1 MVFAAKQKKVRRRA
15 VSSSY
20 LIQPPVRGWIA
31 NEALANAKP
40 GGARLLENWFPTK
53 TSARLRGG
61 SRKYATIST
70 GPVLR
75 MWTYK
80 SGTAEQFF
88 ASDQANIF
96 DITNV
101 VDADVIPTAEVT
113 GQSAGYYSTAQFG
126 TAGGDY
132 LYAVNGADDALLY
145 DGSTFTAINTTSTPA
160 FTGVATS
167 ALSFVWSFA
176 SRLFFIEKNTMNVW
190 YLPVDS
196 IGGLAKVFSLAGVFQ
211 EGGSLLMGGKWS
223 MDSGDGLDDKWVVV
237 STQGEVAV
245 FQGTNP
251 ESAADWQKVGI
262 YKVTPPMG
270 MNCQMQA
277 GGDLLIG
284 VEDGI
289 VPISQA
295 VNKDEA
301 ALSLASVTAAIEPEW
316 KKEVIARRTLPW
328 EIMKWPTNNMMVVS
342 LPVVDDGVQ
351 PYCFVANLETGAWTK
366 FTGWETRSLC
376 RYGIFGFFG
385 TNDGTIHQMDV
396 GGSDDGLPY
405 VCSYVGM
412 PDLLR
417 GAGERGAAIASTV
430 MNGGTYDENLAL
442 AQDISQK
449 AQDAHPYVTTGANIA
464 GAVAGTAPLIAAA
477 PVAFGARGGS
487 VLTRALA
494 SGASGAA
501 IGGSDAAVRSGG
513 DIDAIKRGVM
523 WGGGTGLVA
532 PVAAN
537 LIGKGTKSLI
547 NAGRNWRAARAAGM
561 KPESL
566 SHLTRAAT
574 DDGLDAAA
582 MSARLADMGPD
593 AMLADLGPNLQK
605 QAGALAASPGRGQE
619 IVRTALVD
627 RQAGAN
633 ARIGAAI
640 DDNLG
645 PRSVVPSEVNATIQA
660 NQQALGPQYGEVFQ
674 KPTRY
679 DFTAITDDLDKSVK
693 NLRGDAQRGLQRV
706 RDMMNVH
713 NTNQV
718 TTDPRI
724 AFETRQAIDGMLATE
739 TNPKVIGA
747 LSETRQML
755 DDALRASVPRIKEVD
770 ANFSEL
776 ARQREALQ
784 RGQTVLASGREA
796 PRPSELVRE
805 VQDGA
810 LPQNMQ
816 IGPSAVP
823 LRLSQGARAE
833 VERIVGN
840 NANDVV
846 ALNRLIKGEGDWNR
860 SRLATL
866 FGQDK
871 ADRLIKVLDNER
883 TFADTANTVTR
894 NSETAARIAAQDELG
909 INAGGFGAAESFK
922 ADASTFNRDHPTL
935 LLIAGALGLTE
946 AQVDAMWREAIA
958 A

>member
-1 MVFAAKQKKVRRRA
+1 MADLARIKRNVSKMAAQNAPVEDIDGYISSEGVTVDDVRNFKPA
-15 VSSSY
+15 PAPSGQHLSFEEGAK
-20 LIQPPVRGWIA
+20 L
-31 NEALANAKP
+31 LAADEQNQRME
-40 GGARLLENWFPTK
+40 GA
-53 TSARLRGG
+53 
-61 SRKYATIST
+61 
-70 GPVLR
+70 
-75 MWTYK
+75 
-80 SGTAEQFF
+80 SGT
-88 ASDQANIF
+88 
-96 DITNV
+96 V
-101 VDADVIPTAEVT
+101 
-113 GQSAGYYSTAQFG
+113 
-126 TAGGDY
+126 
-132 LYAVNGADDALLY
+132 GAAL
-145 DGSTFTAINTTSTPA
+145 T
-160 FTGVATS
+160 
-167 ALSFVWSFA
+167 
-176 SRLFFIEKNTMNVW
+176 
-190 YLPVDS
+190 
-196 IGGLAKVFSLAGVFQ
+196 GLA
-211 EGGSLLMGGKWS
+211 
-223 MDSGDGLDDKWVVV
+223 
-237 STQGEVAV
+237 
-245 FQGTNP
+245 
-251 ESAADWQKVGI
+251 
-262 YKVTPPMG
+262 
-270 MNCQMQA
+270 
-277 GGDLLIG
+277 
-284 VEDGI
+284 
-289 VPISQA
+289 
-295 VNKDEA
+295 
-301 ALSLASVTAAIEPEW
+301 
-316 KKEVIARRTLPW
+316 
-328 EIMKWPTNNMMVVS
+328 
-342 LPVVDDGVQ
+342 DGV
-351 PYCFVANLETGAWTK
+351 PVAG
-366 FTGWETRSLC
+366 
-376 RYGIFGFFG
+376 
-385 TNDGTIHQMDV
+385 
-396 GGSDDGLPY
+396 P
-405 VCSYVGM
+405 
-412 PDLLR
+412 LLR
-417 GAGERGAAIASTV
+417 GAGERGAALASTV
-430 MNGGTYDENLAL
+430 MNGGTYDENLKL
-442 AQDISQK
+442 AQDISQQ
-449 AQDAHPYVTTGANIA
+449 AQDAHPIVTTGANIA

-477 PVAFGARGGS
+477 PVAFGARGSTLMKTIASVGS
-487 VLTRALA
+487 
-494 SGASGAA
+494 
-501 IGGSDAAVRSGG
+501 GGVVGGTDAAVRSGG
-513 DIDAIKRGVM
+513 DWEAVKK
-523 WGGGTGLVA
+523 GTGMGMAMGLVA

-619 IVRTALVD
+619 IVRTALAD

-679 DFTAITDDLDKSVK
+679 DFTAITDDLDKSIQ

-706 RDMMNVH
+706 RDMMNIH

-718 TTDPRI
+718 TADPRI

-770 ANFSEL
+770 ANFAEL

-805 VQDGA
+805 VQAGA

-860 SRLATL
+860 ARLATL

-871 ADRLIKVLDNER
+871 AERLIKVLDNER

-894 NSETAARIAAQDELG
+894 NSETAARMAAQSELG
-909 INAGGFGAAESFK
+909 VNTGGFGAAESFK
-922 ADASTFNRDHPTL
+922 AGGVRGAARSVMFDQASKVARALLPQSGEQAREDLAKALVGSNRNSVIQALMSGAPREAPRAIDPVTRA
-935 LLIAGALGLTE
+935 LLIGGGTTGA
-946 AQVDAMWREAIA
+946 R
-958 A
+958 

>member
-1 MVFAAKQKKVRRRA
+1 MAGPWEKYQQ
-15 VSSSY
+15 
-20 LIQPPVRGWIA
+20 QP
-31 NEALANAKP
+31 
-40 GGARLLENWFPTK
+40 
-53 TSARLRGG
+53 
-61 SRKYATIST
+61 
-70 GPVLR
+70 
-75 MWTYK
+75 
-80 SGTAEQFF
+80 
-88 ASDQANIF
+88 
-96 DITNV
+96 
-101 VDADVIPTAEVT
+101 
-113 GQSAGYYSTAQFG
+113 
-126 TAGGDY
+126 
-132 LYAVNGADDALLY
+132 
-145 DGSTFTAINTTSTPA
+145 
-160 FTGVATS
+160 
-167 ALSFVWSFA
+167 
-176 SRLFFIEKNTMNVW
+176 
-190 YLPVDS
+190 
-196 IGGLAKVFSLAGVFQ
+196 
-211 EGGSLLMGGKWS
+211 
-223 MDSGDGLDDKWVVV
+223 SGDGPWSKYAKPKQEGKHL
-237 STQGEVAV
+237 SFEEGQALVAAED
-245 FQGTNP
+245 QQQRMEGA
-251 ESAADWQKVGI
+251 SGAVG
-262 YKVTPPMG
+262 
-270 MNCQMQA
+270 A
-277 GGDLLIG
+277 GLTGLL
-284 VEDGI
+284 
-289 VPISQA
+289 
-295 VNKDEA
+295 
-301 ALSLASVTAAIEPEW
+301 
-316 KKEVIARRTLPW
+316 
-328 EIMKWPTNNMMVVS
+328 
-342 LPVVDDGVQ
+342 DGV
-351 PYCFVANLETGAWTK
+351 PVAGP
-366 FTGWETRSLC
+366 
-376 RYGIFGFFG
+376 
-385 TNDGTIHQMDV
+385 V
-396 GGSDDGLPY
+396 
-405 VCSYVGM
+405 
-412 PDLLR
+412 LR

-430 MNGGTYDENLAL
+430 MNGGTYDENLKL
-442 AQDISQK
+442 AQDISQQ
-449 AQDAHPYVTTGANIA
+449 ARDEHPYVTTGANIA

-477 PVAFGARGGS
+477 PAAFGVRGGS
-487 VLTRALA
+487 ALIRT
-494 SGASGAA
+494 GASTLS
-501 IGGSDAAVRSGG
+501 GGVLGGVDAAVRSGG
-513 DIDAIKRGVM
+513 DLEATKKGA
-523 WGGGTGLVA
+523 GLGMAMGLAA

-537 LIGKGTKSLI
+537 LIGKGAKSLI

-561 KPESL
+561 KPEAL
-566 SHLTRAAT
+566 SHLSRAAV

-582 MSARLADMGPD
+582 VQSRLADMGPD

-619 IVRTALVD
+619 IVRTALAD

-679 DFTAITDDLDKSVK
+679 DFSAITDDLDKSIQ

-770 ANFSEL
+770 ANFAEL

-796 PRPSELVRE
+796 PRPLELVRE
-805 VQDGA
+805 VQEGA

-860 SRLATL
+860 ARLATL

-883 TFADTANTVTR
+883 VFADTANTVTR
-894 NSETAARIAAQDELG
+894 NSETAARIAAQEELG
-909 INAGGFGAAESFK
+909 VKASGFGAAESFK
-922 ADASTFNRDHPTL
+922 AGGVRGAARSVMFDQASKVARALLPQSGERAREDLAKALVGSNRSAVVQALMSGAPREAPRALDPVARA
-935 LLIAGALGLTE
+935 LLIGGGSAGA
-946 AQVDAMWREAIA
+946 R
-958 A
+958 